1 MKWGPNQI
9 RNFMNRIFKVLPLFL
24 ILLSCNSENRS
35 SKVLYSNSEYTL
47 YSNKVV
53 QGENEAFV
61 ISADSITSNYLSP
74 LSKDS
79 ARSKKLRAVSLDLS
93 SGPSYISSQPIVDA
107 LFNMSLEEAK
117 MNIEAD
123 STFRTG
129 AKWGGVW
136 TRDISYSI
144 FLAFAYHQP
153 DVAKIS
159 LMKKVSRDRIVQD
172 TGSGG
177 AWPVSSDRI
186 VWIIAAWEIYKV
198 TGDESWLRQI
208 YPIIKNTLDDD
219 YKTLYNPNTGLYRG
233 ESSFLDW
240 REQTYPKWMSN
251 ADIFIS
257 ENLGTNVLHY
267 EANKILELISRI
279 LEEEGEVYLE
289 RSAAIKNAINKNL
302 WIAGR
307 GFYGQYL
314 YGRQYLNISPR
325 FEALGESLSVLFDVA
340 DINKA
345 ASIFE
350 NSPVTPFGTTCI
362 YPQIPGIPPYHNN
375 AVWPFVQS
383 YWNLAAAKTGNEKA
397 LVHGLAS
404 IYRAGAFFL
413 TNYENFVAQT
423 GEYNGTEIN
432 SDRMLWSMA
441 GNIAMVHRIFIGMN
455 FNVDGIRFNPVIPKV
470 FSGNRTLGN
479 FKYRNAILN
488 ITVKGYGRKIHS
500 IMLDGN
506 PLSGNLLPATING
519 KHDIEIKMDNKT
531 FGDSGFEIVK
541 NHFSLAAPEIKI
553 AGNMISWNKIPGAKY
568 YLLYKNGE
576 LPVKTQDLSANI
588 NPDAASEYKVSAV
601 DSLGWESFTGEPVLS
616 VPDKN
621 IITIDLKENGKPY
634 SEISTSANKN
644 LHLKAVAD
652 TDGKYIFRLRYA
664 NGSGPWNTDNKCA
677 IRTLRLNGEVIGT
690 LVFPQRGEALWDDW
704 GWSNSYIINLKK
716 GVNSIDISFEEW
728 NNNMNLLVNK
738 ALMDYAQL
746 IRL

>member
-1 MKWGPNQI
+1 MKWVPNQI
-9 RNFMNRIFKVLPLFL
+9 RNFMIRIFKVLPLFL

-74 LSKDS
+74 QSKDS
-79 ARSKKLRAVSLDLS
+79 ARSKKLRVVSRDLS
-93 SGPSYISSQPIVDA
+93 SGPSYISAQPVVDA
-107 LFNMSLEEAK
+107 LFNMSLEEVK

-186 VWIIAAWEIYKV
+186 VWVIAAWEIYKV
-198 TGDESWLRQI
+198 TGDEAWLRQI

-219 YKTLYNPNTGLYRG
+219 YKTLYDPNTGLYRG

-251 ADIFIS
+251 ADIYTS
-257 ENLGTNVLHY
+257 ENLGTNALHY
-267 EANKILELISRI
+267 QANKILELISRI

-325 FEALGESLSVLFDVA
+325 FEALGESLSVLFGVA

-345 ASIFE
+345 VSIFE

-413 TNYENFVAQT
+413 TNYENFVAES
-423 GEYNGTEIN
+423 GDYNGTEIN

-455 FNVDGIRFNPVIPKV
+455 FDVDGIRFNPVIPKV
-470 FSGNRTLGN
+470 FSGNRTLRN
-479 FKYRNAILN
+479 FKYRKAILN

-500 IMLDGN
+500 ITLDGN
-506 PLSGNLLPATING
+506 PLLGNLLPATING
-519 KHDIEIKMDNKT
+519 KHDIEIKMDNKK

-553 AGNMISWNKIPGAKY
+553 ASNKISWNKIDGASY

-576 LPVKTQDLSANI
+576 LPVKTQEHSANI

-634 SEISTSANKN
+634 SEISTSVNKN
-644 LHLKAVAD
+644 LHLKAASD
-652 TDGKYIFRLRYA
+652 TDGKYLFRLRYA

-677 IRTLRLNGEVIGT
+677 IRTLRLNGEVTGT
-690 LVFPQRGEALWDDW
+690 LVFPQRGEGLWDDW
-704 GWSNSYIINLKK
+704 GWSNSYILNLKK
-716 GVNSIDISFEEW
+716 GGNSIDISFEEW
-728 NNNMNLLVNK
+728 NKNMNLLVNK
-738 ALMDYAQL
+738 ALLDYAEL

>member
-1 MKWGPNQI
+1 MI
-9 RNFMNRIFKVLPLFL
+9 RVFTALSLIL
-24 ILLSCNSENRS
+24 ILLSCNSENRN
-35 SKVLYSNSEYTL
+35 SKVLYSNSEYSL

-53 QGENEAFV
+53 QGENEAY
-61 ISADSITSNYLSP
+61 ILSPDSITSNYLSP
-74 LSKDS
+74 LSNDT
-79 ARSKKLRAVSLDLS
+79 ARSDKLRAVCLDLS
-93 SGPSYISSQPIVDA
+93 SGPSYISNQPIVDA
-107 LFNMSLEEAK
+107 LYNMSIEEAM

-186 VWIIAAWEIYKV
+186 VWVIAAWEIYKV

-208 YPIIKNTLDDD
+208 YPIVKNTLDDD
-219 YKTLYNPNTGLYRG
+219 YKTLYNPQTGLYRG

-251 ADIFIS
+251 ADIYTS
-257 ENLGTNVLHY
+257 ENLGTNALHY
-267 EANKILELISRI
+267 QANKILELISRI
-279 LEEEGEVYLE
+279 LEEEGEVYLA
-289 RSAAIKNAINKNL
+289 RAAAIKSAINKHL

-314 YGRQYLNISPR
+314 YGREYLNISPR
-325 FEALGESLSVLFDVA
+325 FEALGESLSILFDVA
-340 DINKA
+340 DIKKA
-345 ASIFE
+345 VLIFE
-350 NSPVTPFGTTCI
+350 KSPVTSFGTTCI

-383 YWNLAAAKTGNEKA
+383 YWNLAAAKTGNERA

-404 IYRAGAFFL
+404 IYRSGAFFL
-413 TNYENFVAQT
+413 TNYENFVAET
-423 GEYNGTEIN
+423 GDYNGTEIN

-441 GNIAMVHRIFIGMN
+441 GNIAMVHRVFIGMN
-455 FNVDGIRFNPVIPKV
+455 FDVDGIRFNPVIPKV
-470 FSGNRTLGN
+470 FSGTRTLRN

-500 IMLDGN
+500 ITLDGK
-506 PLSGNLLPATING
+506 SLLQNFLPSAING
-519 KHDIEIKMDNKT
+519 EHDIEIKMDNKR
-531 FGDSGFEIVK
+531 FGDSYFEIVK

-553 AGNMISWNKIPGAKY
+553 ENNKISWNKIPGASY
-568 YLLYKNGE
+568 YLLYKNGD
-576 LPVKTQDLSANI
+576 LPIKTQELNAIIDSGV
-588 NPDAASEYKVSAV
+588 SGEYKVSAA
-601 DSLGWESFTGEPVLS
+601 DSLGWESFTSEPLMF
-616 VPDKN
+616 VPVKN
-621 IITIDLKENGKPY
+621 LIIIDLKENGKPY
-634 SEISTSANKN
+634 SEISTSVNKN
-644 LHLKAVAD
+644 LHLKAITD
-652 TDGKYIFRLRYA
+652 SDGKYLFRLRYA

-690 LVFPQRGEALWDDW
+690 LVFPQRGEALWNDW
-704 GWSNSYIINLKK
+704 GWSNSYILNLKK

-728 NNNMNLLVNK
+728 NNNMNQLVNK
-738 ALMDYAQL
+738 ALLDYAEL

>member
-1 MKWGPNQI
+1 
-9 RNFMNRIFKVLPLFL
+9 MNRIFKVLPLFL

-35 SKVLYSNSEYTL
+35 GKVLYSNSEYTL

-53 QGENEAFV
+53 QGENEALV
-61 ISADSITSNYLSP
+61 ISADSITSDYLSP

-79 ARSKKLRAVSLDLS
+79 ARSKKLRAVSRDIS
-93 SGPSYISSQPIVDA
+93 SGPSYTSGQPIVDA

-208 YPIIKNTLDDD
+208 YPIIKNTLEDD
-219 YKTLYNPNTGLYRG
+219 YKTLYDPNTGLYRG

-251 ADIFIS
+251 ADIFTS
-257 ENLGTNVLHY
+257 ENLGTNILHY
-267 EANKILELISRI
+267 QANKILELISRI

-340 DINKA
+340 DINKSV
-345 ASIFE
+345 SIFE

-413 TNYENFVAQT
+413 TNYENFVAET
-423 GEYNGTEIN
+423 GDYNGTEIN

-455 FNVDGIRFNPVIPKV
+455 FDVDGIRFNPVIPKV
-470 FSGNRTLGN
+470 FSGNRTLRN
-479 FKYRNAILN
+479 FKYRNAILD
-488 ITVKGYGRKIHS
+488 ITVKGYGRRIHS
-500 IMLDGN
+500 ITLDGN

-519 KHDIEIKMDNKT
+519 KHDIEIKMDNKA

-553 AGNMISWNKIPGAKY
+553 ENNKISWNKIDGASY
-568 YLLYKNGE
+568 YLIYKNGE
-576 LPVKTQDLSANI
+576 LPVKTQELSADI

-621 IITIDLKENGKPY
+621 IITIDLKEKGKPY
-634 SEISTSANKN
+634 SEISTSVNKN

-652 TDGKYIFRLRYA
+652 ADGKYIFRLRYA

-690 LVFPQRGEALWDDW
+690 LVFPQRGEELWNDW
-704 GWSNSYIINLKK
+704 GWSNSYILNLKK
-716 GVNSIDISFEEW
+716 GGNSIDISFEEW
-728 NNNMNLLVNK
+728 NNNMNQLVNK
-738 ALMDYAQL
+738 ALLDYAEL
-746 IRL
+746 LRL

>member
-1 MKWGPNQI
+1 MI
-9 RNFMNRIFKVLPLFL
+9 RILKVLPFFL
-24 ILLSCNSENRS
+24 IFLSCNSEN
-35 SKVLYSNSEYTL
+35 SKSKILYSNNEYTL

-61 ISADSITSNYLSP
+61 ISADSITSDYLSP

-79 ARSKKLRAVSLDLS
+79 ARSKKHRAVSLDLS

-117 MNIEAD
+117 INIETD

-159 LMKKVSRDRIVQD
+159 LMKKVSRNRIVQD

-186 VWIIAAWEIYKV
+186 VWVIAAWEIYKV
-198 TGDESWLRQI
+198 TGDEAWLRQI

-219 YKTLYNPNTGLYRG
+219 YKTLYNPQTGLYRG

-251 ADIFIS
+251 ADIYTS
-257 ENLGTNVLHY
+257 ENLGTNALHY
-267 EANKILELISRI
+267 QANKIIELISRI

-289 RSAAIKNAINKNL
+289 RSAAIKSDINKHF
-302 WIAGR
+302 WIAER

-314 YGRQYLNISPR
+314 YGREYLNISPR
-325 FEALGESLSVLFDVA
+325 FEALGESLSVLFDIA

-345 ASIFE
+345 VSIFE
-350 NSPVTPFGTTCI
+350 KSPVTSFGTTCI

-375 AVWPFVQS
+375 AIWPFVQS
-383 YWNLAAAKTGNEKA
+383 YWNLAAAKTGNERA

-423 GEYNGTEIN
+423 GDYNGTEIN

-441 GNIAMVHRIFIGMN
+441 GNIAMVHRVFIGMN
-455 FNVDGIRFNPVIPKV
+455 FDVDGIRFNPVIPRV
-470 FSGNRTLGN
+470 FSGTRTLRN
-479 FKYRNAILN
+479 FKYRKAILN
-488 ITVKGYGRKIHS
+488 ITVKGYGRKIRS
-500 IMLDGN
+500 ITLDGK
-506 PLSGNLLPATING
+506 PLLQNFLPSAING
-519 KHDIEIKMDNKT
+519 EHDIEIKMDNKR
-531 FGDSGFEIVK
+531 FGDSNFELVK
-541 NHFSLAAPEIKI
+541 NHFSLTAPEIKI
-553 AGNMISWNKIPGAKY
+553 ENNKISWNKVPGVSY
-568 YLLYKNGE
+568 YLLYINGD
-576 LPVKTQDLSANI
+576 LPLKTQELNAIIDSGV
-588 NPDAASEYKVSAV
+588 SGEYKVSAV
-601 DSLGWESFTGEPVLS
+601 DSLGWESFTSEPLMF
-616 VPDKN
+616 VPVKN
-621 IITIDLKENGKPY
+621 LITIDIKENGKPY
-634 SEISTSANKN
+634 SEISTSVNKN
-644 LHLKAVAD
+644 LHLKAVTD
-652 TDGKYIFRLRYA
+652 TDGKYLFRLRYA

-677 IRTLRLNGEVIGT
+677 IRTLLFNGAVTGT
-690 LVFPQRGEALWDDW
+690 LVFPQRGVDLWNDW
-704 GWSNSYIINLKK
+704 GWSNSYTLDLRKGINT
-716 GVNSIDISFEEW
+716 IDIVFEEW
-728 NNNMNLLVNK
+728 NNNMNLIENK
-738 ALMDYAQL
+738 ALLEYAEL
-746 IRL
+746 VRL

>member
-1 MKWGPNQI
+1 
-9 RNFMNRIFKVLPLFL
+9 MNRIFKVLPLFL
-24 ILLSCNSENRS
+24 ILLSCNSENRR

-61 ISADSITSNYLSP
+61 ISADSITSDYLSP

-79 ARSKKLRAVSLDLS
+79 KRTNKLRAVTRDISSCPSYS
-93 SGPSYISSQPIVDA
+93 SGQPIVDA
-107 LFNMSLEEAK
+107 LYNMSLEEAK

-159 LMKKVSRDRIVQD
+159 LMKKVSRDRIIQD

-208 YPIIKNTLDDD
+208 YPIIKNTLEDD
-219 YKTLYNPNTGLYRG
+219 YKTLYDPNTGLYRG

-257 ENLGTNVLHY
+257 ENLGTNILHY
-267 EANKILELISRI
+267 QANKILELISRI

-345 ASIFE
+345 VSIFE

-383 YWNLAAAKTGNEKA
+383 YWNLAAAKTGNERA

-413 TNYENFVAQT
+413 TNYENFVAET
-423 GEYNGTEIN
+423 GDYNGTEIN

-441 GNIAMVHRIFIGMN
+441 GNIAMVHRVFIGMN
-455 FNVDGIRFNPVIPKV
+455 FDVDGIRFNP
-470 FSGNRTLGN
+470 
-479 FKYRNAILN
+479 
-488 ITVKGYGRKIHS
+488 
-500 IMLDGN
+500 
-506 PLSGNLLPATING
+506 
-519 KHDIEIKMDNKT
+519 
-531 FGDSGFEIVK
+531 
-541 NHFSLAAPEIKI
+541 
-553 AGNMISWNKIPGAKY
+553 
-568 YLLYKNGE
+568 
-576 LPVKTQDLSANI
+576 
-588 NPDAASEYKVSAV
+588 
-601 DSLGWESFTGEPVLS
+601 
-616 VPDKN
+616 
-621 IITIDLKENGKPY
+621 
-634 SEISTSANKN
+634 
-644 LHLKAVAD
+644 
-652 TDGKYIFRLRYA
+652 
-664 NGSGPWNTDNKCA
+664 
-677 IRTLRLNGEVIGT
+677 
-690 LVFPQRGEALWDDW
+690 
-704 GWSNSYIINLKK
+704 
-716 GVNSIDISFEEW
+716 
-728 NNNMNLLVNK
+728 
-738 ALMDYAQL
+738 
-746 IRL
+746 

>member
-1 MKWGPNQI
+1 MI
-9 RNFMNRIFKVLPLFL
+9 RILKVLPFFL
-24 ILLSCNSENRS
+24 IILSCNSENSR

-53 QGENEAFV
+53 QGENEAHIV
-61 ISADSITSNYLSP
+61 SPDSITSNYLSP
-74 LSKDS
+74 LSKDTV
-79 ARSKKLRAVSLDLS
+79 RSERLRSISLDLS

-107 LFNMSLEEAK
+107 LYNMSLEEAK

-186 VWIIAAWEIYKV
+186 VWVIAAWEIYKV

-219 YKTLYNPNTGLYRG
+219 YKTLYNPQTGLYRG

-251 ADIFIS
+251 ADIYTS
-257 ENLGTNVLHY
+257 ENLGTNALHY
-267 EANKILELISRI
+267 QANKILELISRI

-289 RSAAIKNAINKNL
+289 RAAAIKSAINKHL
-302 WIAGR
+302 WIAER

-314 YGRQYLNISPR
+314 YGREYLNISPR
-325 FEALGESLSVLFDVA
+325 FEALGESLSILFDVA
-340 DINKA
+340 DIKKA
-345 ASIFE
+345 VSIFE
-350 NSPVTPFGTTCI
+350 KSPVSSFGTSCI
-362 YPQIPGIPPYHNN
+362 YPQIPGVLSYHNN

-383 YWNLAAAKTGNEKA
+383 YWNLAAAKTGNERA

-423 GEYNGTEIN
+423 GDYNGTEIN

-441 GNIAMVHRIFIGMN
+441 GNIAMVHRVFIGMN
-455 FNVDGIRFNPVIPKV
+455 FDVDGIRFNPVIPRV
-470 FSGNRTLGN
+470 FSGTRTLRN
-479 FKYRNAILN
+479 FKYRKAILN
-488 ITVKGYGRKIHS
+488 ITVKGYGRKIRS
-500 IMLDGN
+500 ITLDGK
-506 PLSGNLLPATING
+506 PLLQNFLPSAING
-519 KHDIEIKMDNKT
+519 EHDIEIKMDNKR
-531 FGDSGFEIVK
+531 FGDSNFELVK
-541 NHFSLAAPEIKI
+541 NHFSLTAPEIKI
-553 AGNMISWNKIPGAKY
+553 ENNKISWNKIPGASY
-568 YLLYKNGE
+568 YLLYINGD
-576 LPVKTQDLSANI
+576 LPLKTQELNAIIDSGV
-588 NPDAASEYKVSAV
+588 SGEYKVSAV
-601 DSLGWESFTGEPVLS
+601 DSLGWESFTSEPLMF
-616 VPDKN
+616 VPVKN
-621 IITIDLKENGKPY
+621 LITIDLKENGKPY
-634 SEISTSANKN
+634 SEISTSVNKN
-644 LHLKAVAD
+644 LHLKAVTD
-652 TDGKYIFRLRYA
+652 TDGKYLFRLRYA
-664 NGSGPWNTDNKCA
+664 NGNGPWNTDNKCA
-677 IRTLRLNGEVIGT
+677 IRTLLFNGAVTGT
-690 LVFPQRGEALWDDW
+690 LVFPQRGVDLWNDW
-704 GWSNSYIINLKK
+704 GWSNSYTLDLRKGINT
-716 GVNSIDISFEEW
+716 IDIVFEEW
-728 NNNMNLLVNK
+728 NNNMNLIENK
-738 ALMDYAQL
+738 ALLDYAEL
-746 IRL
+746 VRL

>member
-1 MKWGPNQI
+1 
-9 RNFMNRIFKVLPLFL
+9 MNRIFKVLPLFL

-35 SKVLYSNSEYTL
+35 GKVLYSNSEYTL

-53 QGENEAFV
+53 QGENEALV
-61 ISADSITSNYLSP
+61 ISADSITSDYLSP

-79 ARSKKLRAVSLDLS
+79 ARSKKLRAVSRDIS
-93 SGPSYISSQPIVDA
+93 SGPSYTSGQPIVDA

-208 YPIIKNTLDDD
+208 YPIIKNTLEDD
-219 YKTLYNPNTGLYRG
+219 YKTLYDPNTGLYRG

-251 ADIFIS
+251 ADIFTS
-257 ENLGTNVLHY
+257 ENLGTNILHY
-267 EANKILELISRI
+267 QANKILELISRI

-340 DINKA
+340 DINKSV
-345 ASIFE
+345 SIFE

-383 YWNLAAAKTGNEKA
+383 YWNLAAAKTGNERA
-397 LVHGLAS
+397 LVQGLAS

-413 TNYENFVAQT
+413 TNYENFVAET
-423 GEYNGTEIN
+423 GDYNGTEIN

-455 FNVDGIRFNPVIPKV
+455 FDVDGIRFNPVIPKV
-470 FSGNRTLGN
+470 FSGSRTLRN
-479 FKYRNAILN
+479 FKYRNSILN
-488 ITVKGYGRKIHS
+488 ITVKGYGRRIYS
-500 IMLDGN
+500 ITLDGN
-506 PLSGNLLPATING
+506 PLSGNLLPATISG
-519 KHDIEIKMDNKT
+519 KHDIKIKMDNKA
-531 FGDSGFEIVK
+531 FGDSGFEVVK
-541 NHFSLAAPEIKI
+541 NHFSLASPEIKI
-553 AGNMISWNKIPGAKY
+553 ANNKISWNKIDGASY

-576 LPVKTQDLSANI
+576 LPVKTQELSADI
-588 NPDAASEYKVSAV
+588 NPDVASEYKVSAV

-621 IITIDLKENGKPY
+621 IITIDLKEKGKPY
-634 SEISTSANKN
+634 SEISTSVNKN

-652 TDGKYIFRLRYA
+652 ADGKYIFRLRYA

-704 GWSNSYIINLKK
+704 GWSNSYILNLKK

-728 NNNMNLLVNK
+728 NNNMNQLVNK
-738 ALMDYAQL
+738 ALLDYVEL
-746 IRL
+746 LRL